1 MTRTAIAQ
9 RLFEIDLRLFERIF
23 RRAHGQPLETS
34 VTLVSRSA
42 DGPLY
47 AVIALL
53 AAVVGGPAGRIFAL
67 ACLVAFALERPAYK
81 LLKQGFRRRRP
92 CFLLGNVRH
101 RLPPPDVYSFPSGH
115 TSGSFA
121 FALIAASF
129 VPVLAVPLLLWASCV
144 AYSRVYLGVH
154 FPADTI
160 AGALIGG
167 GCAHVALRLLAS
179 GGLA

>member
-9 RLFEIDLRLFERIF
+9 RLFEFDLRLFERIF
-23 RRAHGQPLETS
+23 RRAHGRPLETA

-47 AVIALL
+47 AVVAMF
-53 AAVVGGPAGRIFAL
+53 AAITGGPAGRIFAL
-67 ACLVAFALERPAYK
+67 ACLAAFALERPLYK

-115 TSGSFA
+115 TSGAFA
-121 FALIAASF
+121 FALLAASF
-129 VPVLAVPLLLWASCV
+129 CPPRPAAALERGV
-144 AYSRVYLGVH
+144 AYSRIYLGVH

-167 GCAHVALRLLAS
+167 GCAHLALRLLAA